1 MNQVRVAIIGGGL
14 SGLYAAYGLEC
25 QGIADYVVLEARD
38 RLGGRVLS
46 VPPLPG
52 HTTAM
57 GMNDRFDLGPSWFWP
72 EYQPQLDQLVKDLGL
87 ERFSQSEVGDALIE
101 RSSEAAPVRVG
112 GYVTAPPSMRLT
124 GGMQMLIEALVA
136 QLDGRKL
143 LKGMRVNQ
151 LDVQDRHVTLR
162 AVDASGEICTW
173 AAEQVL
179 LALPPRLAL
188 HALTFSP
195 GLPAQLVQQWQH
207 TPTWM
212 APHAKYVAV
221 YNARFW
227 KPQGLSG
234 QARSTVGPMVE
245 LHDASSPGGHG
256 ALFGFIGLPASA
268 RCRLSPLELKRLC
281 RAQLVRLFGEQ
292 AGMPVSEHLQ
302 DWAQEP
308 LTAVPADVLGQEHT
322 SVLPRTTPETGPW
335 QGRLIGIGSEWSAQY
350 PGYLAGAIDAAS
362 QGIQALTQAASPLPL
377 NTSL

>member
-1 MNQVRVAIIGGGL
+1 MNQVRIAIIGGGL
-14 SGLYAAYGLEC
+14 SGLYAAYVLEC
-25 QGIADYVVLEARD
+25 QGISDYVVLEARD

-46 VPPLPG
+46 VPPLPE

-57 GMNDRFDLGPSWFWP
+57 GLNDRFDLGPSWFWP

-87 ERFSQSEVGDALIE
+87 ERFSQSEAGDALIE
-101 RSSEAAPVRVG
+101 RSCEAAPVRVA

-124 GGMQMLIEALVA
+124 GGMQTLIEALVA

-143 LKGMRVNQ
+143 LTGMRINQ
-151 LDVQDRHVTLR
+151 LDVQSRHVTLR
-162 AVDASGEICTW
+162 AVDASGEICNW
-173 AAEQVL
+173 AADQVL

-188 HALTFSP
+188 HTLTFSP
-195 GLPAQLVQQWQH
+195 SLPAQIVQQWQH

-221 YNARFW
+221 YNMRFW

-245 LHDASSPGGHG
+245 LHDASSPQGHS
-256 ALFGFIGLPASA
+256 ALFGFIGLPANA
-268 RCRLSPLELKRLC
+268 RQHLSLPELKRLC
-281 RAQLVRLFGEQ
+281 RAQLVRLFGAQ

-302 DWAQEP
+302 DWAQDS
-308 LTAVPADVLGQEHT
+308 LTAVPADALDQKHT
-322 SVLPRTTPETGPW
+322 LVLPRTTPETGPW
-335 QGRLIGIGSEWSAQY
+335 HGRLIGIGSEWSAQY
-350 PGYLAGAIDAAS
+350 PGYLAGAIDAAT
-362 QGIQALTQAASPLPL
+362 QGIQAVTQTASPRPL